1 MNILLIG
8 SGGRES
14 ALAWKINQSKKL
26 TKLFITPGN
35 AGTSSFGENVDL
47 PINDFETIKTFVLKN
62 HIQMVVVGPEDP
74 LVNGIHDFFAS
85 DNELKNIGVIGPK
98 KIAAQLEGSK
108 DFSKAF
114 MERNNIKTAAYKTF
128 DKNTLEAGFQFLDS
142 IEPPYVLK
150 ADGLAAGKGV
160 LIIDNVDEAKA
171 ELKEMLTNSKF
182 GKASDK
188 VVIEKFLK
196 GIEVSVFVLTD
207 GESYVI
213 LPEAK
218 DYKRI
223 GERDSGLN
231 TGGMGSV
238 SPVPFANKVFMD
250 KVEKEII
257 QPTINGL
264 KKEGID
270 YTGFIFFG
278 LIKVDNEPWVIEYNV
293 RMGDPETESVVP
305 RIKSDIIELFEAVIS
320 KTLNNTTI
328 EIDERF
334 AVSVMLV
341 AGGYPG
347 EYQKGDSIKNIETIN
362 DSFVFHAGTK
372 INNNNEII
380 TNGGRV
386 IAVTSYGNTMIEALV
401 KSISSAEKIEF
412 QGKYFRKDIGKDL
425 L

>member
-14 ALAWKINQSKKL
+14 TLAWKISQSKKL
-26 TKLFITPGN
+26 TNLFIAPGN
-35 AGTSSFGENVDL
+35 AGTNTYGKNVML
-47 PINDFETIKTFVLKN
+47 PINDFVEIKNFVLQN
-62 HIQMVVVGPEDP
+62 NIQMVVVGPEDP

-85 DNELKNIGVIGPK
+85 DSELKNVGVIGPK

-128 DKNTLEAGFQFLDS
+128 DKNSLEEGFKFLDS
-142 IEPPYVLK
+142 IAPPYVLK

-160 LIIDNVDEAKA
+160 LIINNVEEAKS
-171 ELKEMLTNSKF
+171 ELSEMLTNLKF
-182 GKASDK
+182 GKASEK

-207 GESYVI
+207 GDSYVI

-223 GERDSGLN
+223 GEGDTGLN
-231 TGGMGSV
+231 TGGMGSI
-238 SPVPFANKVFMD
+238 SPVPFADEIFMQ

-257 QPTINGL
+257 LPTINGL
-264 KKEGID
+264 KKEGIE

-278 LIKVDNEPWVIEYNV
+278 LIKVENEPWVIEYNV

-305 RIKSDIIELFEAVIS
+305 RIKSDIVELFEAVIS
-320 KTLNNTTI
+320 KTLNKTKI

-341 AGGYPG
+341 SEGYPG
-347 EYQKGDSIKNIETIN
+347 DYRKNDIIRKLENIK

-372 INNNNEII
+372 NSNNEIL

-386 IAVTSYGNTMIEALV
+386 IAVTSYGNTMLEALNS
-401 KSISSAEKIEF
+401 SIANAEKIEY
-412 QGKYFRKDIGKDL
+412 QGKYFRRDIGKDL

>member
-1 MNILLIG
+1 MD
-8 SGGRES
+8 
-14 ALAWKINQSKKL
+14 Q
-26 TKLFITPGN
+26 
-35 AGTSSFGENVDL
+35 
-47 PINDFETIKTFVLKN
+47 
-62 HIQMVVVGPEDP
+62 
-74 LVNGIHDFFAS
+74 
-85 DNELKNIGVIGPK
+85 K

-128 DKNTLEAGFQFLDS
+128 DKNSLEEGFKFLDS
-142 IEPPYVLK
+142 IAPPYVLK

-160 LIIDNVDEAKA
+160 LIINNVEEAKS
-171 ELKEMLTNSKF
+171 ELSEMLTNLKF
-182 GKASDK
+182 GKASEK

-207 GESYVI
+207 GDSYVI

-223 GERDSGLN
+223 GEGDTGLN
-231 TGGMGSV
+231 TGGMGSI
-238 SPVPFANKVFMD
+238 SPVPFADEIFMQ

-257 QPTINGL
+257 LPTINGL
-264 KKEGID
+264 KKEGIE

-278 LIKVDNEPWVIEYNV
+278 LIKVENEPWVIEYNV

-305 RIKSDIIELFEAVIS
+305 RIKSDIVELFEAVIS
-320 KTLNNTTI
+320 KTLNKTKI

-341 AGGYPG
+341 SEGYPG
-347 EYQKGDSIKNIETIN
+347 DYRKNDIIRKLENIK

-372 INNNNEII
+372 NSNNEIL

-386 IAVTSYGNTMIEALV
+386 IAVTSYGNTMLEALNS
-401 KSISSAEKIEF
+401 SIANAEKIEY
-412 QGKYFRKDIGKDL
+412 QGKYFRRDIGKDL